1 MADNT
6 LQFQWI
12 TTLQGN
18 LDLIFKGRPDV
29 LVAGDNLWYP
39 DQNDPGMSQAPDVYV
54 AFGRPK
60 GYRGSYKQWEE
71 GGVAPQVVFEVVSP
85 RNRRAEMNRKFAF
98 YDKYGVE
105 EYYVLDPQRN
115 RAEGYVRG
123 PDGLT
128 DVADLNGFVSPR
140 LGVRFAITSEEIDLF
155 GPDGKRFLTFVELG
169 ERAARLA
176 AKLRELGVD
185 PDRV

>member
-1 MADNT
+1 
-6 LQFQWI
+6 
-12 TTLQGN
+12 
-18 LDLIFKGRPDV
+18 
-29 LVAGDNLWYP
+29 
-39 DQNDPGMSQAPDVYV
+39 
-54 AFGRPK
+54 
-60 GYRGSYKQWEE
+60 
-71 GGVAPQVVFEVVSP
+71 
-85 RNRRAEMNRKFAF
+85 MNRKFAF

-128 DVADLNGFVSPR
+128 DVADLNGFISPR
-140 LGVRFAITSEEIDLF
+140 LGVRFAITSKEIDLF
-155 GPDGKRFLTFVELG
+155 GPDGKRFLTFIELG

>member
-18 LDLIFKGRPDV
+18 LDLIFKDRPDI

-39 DQNDPGMSQAPDVYV
+39 DQNDPNLCQAPDVYV

-60 GYRGSYKQWEE
+60 GYRGSYRQWEE
-71 GGVAPQVVFEVVSP
+71 GGIAPQVVFEIISP
-85 RNRRAEMNRKFAF
+85 RNRRAEMMRKFDF
-98 YDKYGVE
+98 YDRHGVE
-105 EYYVLDPQRN
+105 EYFVIDPHRN

-128 DVADLNGFVSPR
+128 DVTDLNGFISPR
-140 LGVRFAITSEEIDLF
+140 LGVRFTVSTSDINIY
-155 GPDGKRFLTFVELG
+155 GPDGKPFLTFIELG

-176 AKLRELGVD
+176 TKLRELGVD
-185 PDRV
+185 PDRI